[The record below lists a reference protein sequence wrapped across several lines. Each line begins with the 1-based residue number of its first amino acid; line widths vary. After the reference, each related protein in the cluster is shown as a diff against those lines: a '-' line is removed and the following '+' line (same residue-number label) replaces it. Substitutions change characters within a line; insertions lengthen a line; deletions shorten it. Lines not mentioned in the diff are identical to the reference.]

1 MNKILLIS
9 DRQKD
14 WPEIAEALS
23 PLQIEILTVPY
34 STVHHINHSAYS
46 LFLLDCT
53 NPTNEIFSA
62 IEHLK
67 ATGSALLALV
77 PSNPPLLRIQLLEKG
92 ITDYLL
98 IPTDVLEIQLRV
110 ARYFEKATA
119 PSLPAAT
126 SNSNF
131 FNFYW
136 ANQLDFGLILLDTD
150 LQILFINSYAKNLF
164 DINSHSVANIS
175 LSADVFSETFVQS
188 VQKYCQAKEFPQ
200 RFEITIPTAEILP
213 IELGVSISRTRHAN
227 QRNFHYLITL
237 KEITQT
243 RRMREEMQRMDRLAS
258 LGVMASGIAH
268 EIRNPLAGIKAM
280 VQTFQEE
287 IEKEDPKHEFLQR
300 IGRLVN
306 RIDELLKTLFQ
317 YARPSKPNQKFIS
330 LQSLLNKVFV
340 LIKQNLQKKN
350 IRYAIQYEEGL
361 PDIYVDEIQTQQV
374 LVNVLLNSID
384 AVTDNGEITISC
396 KYFALNRHRQT
407 AHHFPASAF
416 AGNREFVEIRIRDN
430 GVGISSEIKKQ
441 IFNPFFT
448 TKSTGTGL
456 GLSIA
461 YQIIK
466 ENRGYIFFESEPNL
480 FTECIIYLPTEPETI
495 ESL

>member
-1 MNKILLIS
+1 MKKILLIS
-9 DRQKD
+9 DRQKE

-23 PLQIEILTVPY
+23 PLQIEILTIPY
-34 STVHHINHSAYS
+34 STVYHINQAEYP
-46 LFLLDCT
+46 LILLDCT
-53 NPTNEIFSA
+53 NPTNEIFAA
-62 IEHLK
+62 IDSLK
-67 ATGSALLALV
+67 TTGNAILALV
-77 PSNPPLLRIQLLEKG
+77 PSAPPLLRIQLLEKG
-92 ITDYLL
+92 ISDYLL

-119 PSLPAAT
+119 SSAPPP
-126 SNSNF
+126 SNF
-131 FNFYW
+131 FSFFW

-150 LQILFINSYAKNLF
+150 FHIQFINSYAKKLF
-164 DINSHSVANIS
+164 DIIPQTVANINFTADIFPAS
-175 LSADVFSETFVQS
+175 FVLSVRQHCRADD
-188 VQKYCQAKEFPQ
+188 FPQ
-200 RFEITIPTAEILP
+200 RFEITIPAPEILP
-213 IELGVSISRTRHAN
+213 IELGVSISRTRYAD
-227 QRNFHYLITL
+227 QKNFQYLITL

-287 IEKEDPKHEFLQR
+287 IEKDDPKYEFLQR

-306 RIDELLKTLFQ
+306 RIDELLRTLFQ
-317 YARPSKPNQKFIS
+317 YARPSKPNQKFMSI
-330 LQSLLNKVFV
+330 QSLIDKVLV

-350 IRYAIQYEEGL
+350 IRYTIQYEDGL

-384 AVTDNGEITISC
+384 AVADNGEIAISC
-396 KYFALNRHRQT
+396 KYFVLDKNRQT
-407 AHHFPASAF
+407 AHHFPATAF
-416 AGNREFVEIRIRDN
+416 AKNREFVEIRIRDN
-430 GVGISSEIKKQ
+430 GIGFSPEIKQQ

-466 ENRGYIFFESEPNL
+466 ENRGFIFFESEPNQ